1 MVDYRTILEEPA
13 KEMLDE
19 DDIPEEL
26 DRETVSRVAFRN
38 AEKED
43 YVNYLRETHGDIE
56 DPKTKF
62 LFIAE
67 EEDFNVEGEDIE
79 AITEEPP
86 TATFT

>member
-26 DRETVSRVAFRN
+26 DRGTVSRVAFRN

>member
-13 KEMLDE
+13 QEMLDE

-38 AEKED
+38 AEKDD
-43 YVNYLRETHGDIE
+43 YIAYLRETHGDIE

-67 EEDFNVEGEDIE
+67 EEGFNVEGEDIE

>member
-19 DDIPEEL
+19 DDIPEGL

-79 AITEEPP
+79 AVTEEPP